1 MRVDNLVYLSLL
13 YLYRIKRRL
22 KLQPILHPLLL
33 YLCYGLLIIDLFTL
47 TPVSLTINIALIH
60 HKNISNVSMMP
71 KSF

>member
-60 HKNISNVSMMP
+60 HKNISNVSMMS